1 MAEKNSFY
9 RNFSNRCSFNGQTCG
24 TDEELVP
31 AVLTKDLIITLKPM
45 GLNYNNVETW
55 TFPHGKRVPV
65 VFISNKKGKLE
76 EYMKF
81 FNGEVERYIKHSD
94 EIVSDDLSLD
104 EFLEKIDDE
113 DGQGFDPSGTTE
125 NEDIAFLMMTIKDLI
140 HEVSQ
145 KYPEVDKILNLI
157 IDGYQKN
164 EIFEQ
169 VDLGRG
175 KTQAYSY
182 IDKIQKYAKDLYD
195 EKYR

>member
-1 MAEKNSFY
+1 
-9 RNFSNRCSFNGQTCG
+9 
-24 TDEELVP
+24 
-31 AVLTKDLIITLKPM
+31 
-45 GLNYNNVETW
+45 
-55 TFPHGKRVPV
+55 
-65 VFISNKKGKLE
+65 
-76 EYMKF
+76 MKF

-104 EFLEKIDDE
+104 EFLKKIDDE
-113 DGQGFDPSGTTE
+113 DGQGFDPTGTTE

-140 HEVSQ
+140 HEVSK
-145 KYPEVDKILNLI
+145 KYPEADKILNLI
-157 IDGYQKN
+157 IDGYQKK

-195 EKYR
+195 DKYH

>member
-9 RNFSNRCSFNGQTCG
+9 RNFSNRCSFNGRPCG

-31 AVLTKDLIITLKPM
+31 AVLTKELNITLKPM
-45 GLNYNNVETW
+45 GLNFNNIETW

-65 VFISNKKGKLE
+65 VFIPNKKGELE
-76 EYMKF
+76 AYMKF
-81 FNGEVERYIKHSD
+81 FNGEVERYIKHSY
-94 EIVSDDLSLD
+94 EIISDDLSLD
-104 EFLEKIDDE
+104 EFLEKIDDD
-113 DGQGFDPSGTTE
+113 DGQGFDPTGTTE

-145 KYPEVDKILNLI
+145 KYPEADKIINLI
-157 IDGYQKN
+157 IDGYQKK

-182 IDKIQKYAKDLYD
+182 INKIQKYAKNLYD

>member
-9 RNFSNRCSFNGQTCG
+9 RNFSNRSSFNGQAFG

-31 AVLTKDLIITLKPM
+31 AVLTKELITILKPM
-45 GLNYNNVETW
+45 GLNFTNVETW

-65 VFISNKKGKLE
+65 VFIPNKKGDLE
-76 EYMKF
+76 SYMRF
-81 FNGEVERYIKHSD
+81 FNGEVERYIKHTD
-94 EIVSDDLSLD
+94 EIVSDDFSLD

-113 DGQGFDPSGTTE
+113 DGQGFDPTGTTE
-125 NEDIAFLMMTIKDLI
+125 NEDIAFLMMTIRDLI

-145 KYPEVDKILNLI
+145 KYPKADKILNLI
-157 IDGYQKN
+157 IDGYQKK

-169 VDLGRG
+169 VDLGHG